1 MGFFEPE
8 FLEEEGEGGESEGGE
23 SGGGSGSGNTIT
35 GTNNADTADKSTS
48 SDAWRF
54 DGFSGNDNFKGGS
67 GNDTF
72 FGGLGADD
80 LTGNG
85 GSDTYFFS
93 DFLEGADTIR
103 TFSAADT
110 LKFDHNWTNNY
121 SRTTLHTDSGSGG
134 SVYNIGSN
142 SGNLPI
148 VFNFTANNSNHNTSA
163 GVANFLSNFSV
174 TTNGN
179 TQIATVEDAIIVTGN
194 GGTTSVW
201 AWGNSASNGTV
212 EQTELVAL
220 ASLNSYDNDTMAA
233 SNIAFGV
240 L

>member
-1 MGFFEPE
+1 MVIKIQIII
-8 FLEEEGEGGESEGGE
+8 LEQ
-23 SGGGSGSGNTIT
+23 
-35 GTNNADTADKSTS
+35 
-48 SDAWRF
+48 
-54 DGFSGNDNFKGGS
+54 
-67 GNDTF
+67 
-72 FGGLGADD
+72 
-80 LTGNG
+80 
-85 GSDTYFFS
+85 
-93 DFLEGADTIR
+93 
-103 TFSAADT
+103 
-110 LKFDHNWTNNY
+110 HQV
-121 SRTTLHTDSGSGG
+121 HTDSGSGG

-163 GVANFLSNFSV
+163 GVANFLSNFRV
-174 TTNGN
+174 TTDGN

-233 SNIAFGV
+233 SNIAIGV